1 MEMILCEIGSIAIED
16 ARTWLWAAT
25 VVYAIG
31 FGVGGYFA
39 KKGKMIPGMGFLGFV
54 LLGFVLQ
61 TKGLYYRGMDTH
73 ACPLGNGMEQIQFIA
88 WSFVLTYLLIR
99 FIFQLH
105 LLGLFTTGL
114 AMILSL
120 VSLACPALD
129 VAYWSQPGYEKLFSN
144 PWIELHAAVAV
155 FSYGVFGL
163 LAMVAVMY
171 LLQHAALRKKQT
183 SAFLRILPSI
193 QQLEQSAEKLLLIGV
208 VFLTVSVGVG
218 AIHWLQDLGNVAVA
232 KLWVT
237 IFVWVLYL
245 TMLIL
250 HRTGHLYA
258 KRFAQAGVIAF
269 ALALISMGTVGSSA
283 SKKDKSD
290 KNFREEA
297 APKHV

>member
-1 MEMILCEIGSIAIED
+1 MILAEIGNLDLQD

-25 VVYAIG
+25 LVYAIG
-31 FGVGGYFA
+31 FGMGGYFA

-54 LLGFVLQ
+54 LLGFILQ
-61 TKGLYYRGMDTH
+61 TRGLYFRGMDTH
-73 ACPLGNGMEQIQFIA
+73 ACPLGNGMEMIQFIA

-105 LLGLFTTGL
+105 LLGFFTTGL
-114 AMILSL
+114 ATILSI
-120 VSLACPALD
+120 VALACPVLD
-129 VAYWSQPGYEKLFSN
+129 KPYWTAPDYERLFSN

-193 QQLEQSAEKLLLIGV
+193 QQLEQSAEKLLLLGV

-218 AIHWLQDLGNVAVA
+218 AIHWLKDLGDVAVA
-232 KLWVT
+232 KLAVT

-245 TMLIL
+245 AMLIL
-250 HRTGHLYA
+250 HRMGLIYA

-269 ALALISMGTVGSSA
+269 ILALVSMGTVSSAA
-283 SKKDKSD
+283 SKKDKAA
-290 KNFREEA
+290 EESGEEPA
-297 APKHV
+297 EQHD